1 MSNVERFASSGIGLR
16 RFAFAEVLNLGN
28 ATTKPTYG
36 PIYLCDGLVSADLGS
51 EEEPEVHFVG
61 NKRWRY
67 NPSYL
72 SIEKTALTPEY
83 QKIALGQ
90 TLADGVLEKRLSDE
104 SPVLALLWETEQANG
119 KRVRWLLPCARI
131 ISAEPTSLETKGEG
145 LTFQHFT
152 LSCVYWHTFTG
163 VKYRRA
169 YEELDAAQFANW
181 FTAIQ
186 I

>member
-1 MSNVERFASSGIGLR
+1 MTNVERFASSGVGLK
-16 RFAFAEVLNLGN
+16 RFAFAEVQSMGN
-28 ATTKPTYG
+28 ASAKPTYG
-36 PIYLCDGLVSADLGS
+36 QIYLCDGLVSADIRS
-51 EEEPEVHFVG
+51 DEEPDVHFVG

-67 NPSYL
+67 KPSEL
-72 SIEKTALTPEY
+72 IIKKTALTPEY
-83 QKIALGQ
+83 QEIMLGQ

-104 SPVLALLWETEQANG
+104 SPVLALLWETEKANG

-131 ISAEPTSLETKGEG
+131 TSAEPTNLETKGES

-169 YEELDAAQFANW
+169 YEELDPAQFADW
-181 FTAIQ
+181 FTTIQ

>member
-1 MSNVERFASSGIGLR
+1 MANVERFASTGVGLK
-16 RFAFAEVLNLGN
+16 RFAFAEVKSMGN

-36 PIYLCDGLVSADLGS
+36 QIYLCDGLVSADLKPD
-51 EEEPEVHFVG
+51 EEPEVHFVG

-67 NPSYL
+67 LPSEL

-83 QKIALGQ
+83 QKTMLGQ
-90 TLADGVLEKRLSDE
+90 TLVGGVLEKRLSDE

-119 KRVRWLLPCARI
+119 KRVRWLLPCAKV
-131 ISAEPTSLETKGEG
+131 ISAEPTRLETKGDS

-152 LSCVYWHTFTG
+152 LSCIYWHTLTG
-163 VKYRRA
+163 VKYRKA
-169 YEELDAAQFANW
+169 YEELDPEQFADW
-181 FTAIQ
+181 FTTIQ